1 MKLIAIFSES
11 RNALQRAIDQEA
23 VNSQAMFN
31 RPEISEASS
40 GNNAIYGAPAAV
52 MAVIGRLANSGHKG
66 LLHVAQ
72 STMH

>member
-1 MKLIAIFSES
+1 
-11 RNALQRAIDQEA
+11 
-23 VNSQAMFN
+23 MFN

-72 STMH
+72 STVH